1 MPVSFLSFMQD
12 GHLPCAVFVEIRN
25 LNHVFIPVK
34 WQKNQAI
41 STAKCMQ
48 TLMMNDLA
56 YTKLTMRNKVLY
68 GPIKKAYGKIR
79 KPLG

>member
-1 MPVSFLSFMQD
+1 M
-12 GHLPCAVFVEIRN
+12 H
-25 LNHVFIPVK
+25 
-34 WQKNQAI
+34 
-41 STAKCMQ
+41 

-56 YTKLTMRNKVLY
+56 YNKLTMRNKVLY

>member
-41 STAKCMQ
+41 STAKCML
-48 TLMMNDLA
+48 TIMMNDLA
-56 YTKLTMRNKVLY
+56 YTKLKMPKLTYFV
-68 GPIKKAYGKIR
+68 PQ
-79 KPLG
+79 